1 MAFIKTNGQV
11 ILNIKTVHLKNTFK
25 ITKTFDNETGKE
37 KEIKVFLVKIPSSL
51 IPMSENF
58 CWINVSEY
66 YCQMQE
72 LEWEAKTNNKSWKLT
87 IDPLKKYSVYKNIQ
101 GDVKEIYQLSGESI
115 IKYFIEQEQERK
127 IYTSKFY
134 IKND

>member
-1 MAFIKTNGQV
+1 
-11 ILNIKTVHLKNTFK
+11 
-25 ITKTFDNETGKE
+25 
-37 KEIKVFLVKIPSSL
+37 
-51 IPMSENF
+51 
-58 CWINVSEY
+58 
-66 YCQMQE
+66 MQE